1 MRIPKNENTGKT
13 LLSLDFDLFFE
24 KFTHGKKDDYVL
36 IGIGGT
42 LDSTL
47 NISYQ
52 DNHQA
57 YYKKTVPYINIDAI
71 GTKHGLYDLENY
83 EYFKNSILIIAKT
96 DLPTL
101 LNSSKENVPIKF
113 QEESD
118 DSQMKIIRT
127 TVNVH
132 KDIYFNH
139 MAEIIVVRFKSMS

>member
-1 MRIPKNENTGKT
+1 MLIKKN
-13 LLSLDFDLFFE
+13 
-24 KFTHGKKDDYVL
+24 DYVL

-83 EYFKNSILIIAKT
+83 ECFKNSILIIAKT

-101 LNSSKENVPIKF
+101 LNSSKENVSIKF

-118 DSQMKIIRT
+118 DSQMKMNIRT
-127 TVNVH
+127 MINVH
-132 KDIYFNH
+132 KDIYFNN
-139 MAEIIVVRFKSMS
+139 MSEIIIVRFKSMS